1 MMNYKGYAGKAE
13 YDDEAETFYGEVIGL
28 RDVVTFKGSSVKELQ
43 KSFKESIDDYL
54 TFCQRM
60 GKAPDV
66 PASGRLILRIPPE
79 LHSLA
84 AVAAKSEGRS
94 LNTWVAEAVKEKLS
108 EYSR

>member
-1 MMNYKGYAGKAE
+1 
-13 YDDEAETFYGEVIGL
+13 
-28 RDVVTFKGSSVKELQ
+28 
-43 KSFKESIDDYL
+43 
-54 TFCQRM
+54 M
-60 GKAPDV
+60 GKAPDI
-66 PASGRLILRIPPE
+66 PASGKLILRMPPE